1 MADLTATDPES
12 TTPLPAL
19 PRQPCRCTCVAV
31 LNVCHPLWQY
41 WEQLGLM
48 AGVYATGAGKEVHTS
63 WIDWYRGPPGCAR
76 YLPSLPTLRK
86 ADALEEYVLQGWA
99 PEAPLI
105 GNDSLVTALGSCFAD
120 EIRIWL
126 RTRGYRVNEDFRR
139 GTAYPH
145 AEDST
150 VPLLQCSAGLVNTF
164 VLLQQF
170 EWAFEGREFEEDLWC
185 GARGQV
191 VLPTEEARLRTRAMF
206 GATRLFVITLGLAE
220 VWFQRRRRDRSAPD
234 GSVERGADE
243 SMDEE
248 QVLWRA
254 VPSDKFDPTRHGF
267 RVSSVSENLANLRK
281 IVALVRRHNPEAHI
295 VFTLSPVPL
304 NATFRGVSCVTAN
317 AASKSILRVA
327 VDEIMRENGAGIVS
341 SLPGACTQPQQA
353 ENGGADARLHYW
365 PAYEMI
371 KEAFAD
377 PYLDDGR
384 HVKPEVVQQVLA
396 LFGKHY
402 CHHESVPASTDETPT
417 ATFLLA
423 AQQRHRDASVSR

>member
-1 MADLTATDPES
+1 MQRGASCCRPSGAGRPAHRLRPSCRCRRRVADFATMADLTATDPES

-126 RTRGYRVNEDFRR
+126 RTRGYRVNEVPQTLHCRIASARSLHARAHRRATRLPRSQDFRR

-170 EWAFEGREFEEDLWC
+170 EWAFEGR
-185 GARGQV
+185 
-191 VLPTEEARLRTRAMF
+191 
-206 GATRLFVITLGLAE
+206 
-220 VWFQRRRRDRSAPD
+220 
-234 GSVERGADE
+234 
-243 SMDEE
+243 
-248 QVLWRA
+248 
-254 VPSDKFDPTRHGF
+254 
-267 RVSSVSENLANLRK
+267 
-281 IVALVRRHNPEAHI
+281 
-295 VFTLSPVPL
+295 
-304 NATFRGVSCVTAN
+304 
-317 AASKSILRVA
+317 
-327 VDEIMRENGAGIVS
+327 
-341 SLPGACTQPQQA
+341 
-353 ENGGADARLHYW
+353 
-365 PAYEMI
+365 
-371 KEAFAD
+371 
-377 PYLDDGR
+377 
-384 HVKPEVVQQVLA
+384 
-396 LFGKHY
+396 
-402 CHHESVPASTDETPT
+402 
-417 ATFLLA
+417 
-423 AQQRHRDASVSR
+423 